1 MGDCFHRRL
10 RSRAL
15 RRAMAALRSAEQRDE
30 NFRVLGELE
39 VPASAAWPLV
49 LASGSTLMFTGLLTS
64 ESVSVLGAALALA
77 GSVGWFREV
86 FPHEHEE
93 VVPVYPEA
101 LSVATSR
108 RFIERL
114 PLADEQVRAWLPV
127 ETYPI
132 SAGVKGGLAGSVGMA
147 VLACIYGVAKAGS
160 IWYPIN
166 LLAAA
171 VYGQSLK
178 LGPAQLNA
186 FHADSFAMALILHG
200 LVSTLVGLLYGAML
214 PMFARRPILLGGLI
228 APALWSGLLYSI
240 LGILNPLLEG
250 HIDWF
255 WFVVSQMAFGIVAG
269 MVVMRQSRVPTRE
282 NLPFLLRAGIDAP
295 GIMRLRG
302 NGEKRP

>member
-1 MGDCFHRRL
+1 MPTLPSTDPI
-10 RSRAL
+10 
-15 RRAMAALRSAEQRDE
+15 
-30 NFRVLGELE
+30 VLSGEIE
-39 VPASAAWPLV
+39 VPAATMWPLV
-49 LASGSTLMFTGLLTS
+49 LASGFTLMFTGLLTGAP
-64 ESVSVLGAALALA
+64 VSVLGAMLALA
-77 GSVGWFREV
+77 GCVGWFREV
-86 FPHEHEE
+86 FPREHEE
-93 VVPVYPEA
+93 VLPISSEE
-101 LSVATSR
+101 LSVTTSR
-108 RFIERL
+108 RVIERL
-114 PLADEQVRAWLPV
+114 PLAEEQVRGWLPL

-132 SAGVKGGLAGSVGMA
+132 SAGVKGGLAGSVAMA
-147 VLACIYGVAKAGS
+147 AIACIYGVAKAGS

-214 PMFARRPILLGGLI
+214 PMFARRPVLLGGLI

-240 LGILNPLLEG
+240 LGILNPLLEN

-269 MVVMRQSRVPTRE
+269 MVVMRQSRAPTRE

-295 GIMRLRG
+295 GIMRPRG
-302 NGEKRP
+302 NGERHP

>member
-1 MGDCFHRRL
+1 MPTLPSTDPI
-10 RSRAL
+10 
-15 RRAMAALRSAEQRDE
+15 
-30 NFRVLGELE
+30 VLSGEIE
-39 VPASAAWPLV
+39 VPAATMWPLV
-49 LASGSTLMFTGLLTS
+49 LASGFTLMFTGLLTGAP
-64 ESVSVLGAALALA
+64 VSVLGAMLALA
-77 GSVGWFREV
+77 GCVGWFREV
-86 FPHEHEE
+86 FPREHEE
-93 VVPVYPEA
+93 MLPTSSEE
-101 LSVATSR
+101 LSVTTSR
-108 RFIERL
+108 RVIERL
-114 PLADEQVRAWLPV
+114 PLAEEQVRAWLPL

-132 SAGVKGGLAGSVGMA
+132 SAGVKGGLAGSVAMA
-147 VLACIYGVAKAGS
+147 ALACIYGVAKAGS

-186 FHADSFAMALILHG
+186 FHADSFAIALILHG

-214 PMFARRPILLGGLI
+214 PMFARRPVLLGGLI

-240 LGILNPLLEG
+240 LGILNPLLES

-295 GIMRLRG
+295 GIMRPRG
-302 NGEKRP
+302 NGERHP

>member
-1 MGDCFHRRL
+1 MPTL
-10 RSRAL
+10 PSR
-15 RRAMAALRSAEQRDE
+15 DPI
-30 NFRVLGELE
+30 VLSGEIE
-39 VPASAAWPLV
+39 VPAATMWPLV
-49 LASGSTLMFTGLLTS
+49 LASGFTLMFTGLLTGAP
-64 ESVSVLGAALALA
+64 VSVLGAMLALA
-77 GSVGWFREV
+77 GCVGWFREV
-86 FPHEHEE
+86 FPREHEE
-93 VVPVYPEA
+93 VLPISSEE
-101 LSVATSR
+101 LSVTTSR
-108 RFIERL
+108 RVIERL
-114 PLADEQVRAWLPV
+114 PLAEEQVRGWLPL

-132 SAGVKGGLAGSVGMA
+132 SAGVKGGLAGSVAMA
-147 VLACIYGVAKAGS
+147 ALACIYGVAKAGS

-186 FHADSFAMALILHG
+186 FHADSFAIALILHG

-240 LGILNPLLEG
+240 LGILNPLLES

-255 WFVVSQMAFGIVAG
+255 WFVVSQMAFGVVAG

-295 GIMRLRG
+295 GTMRPRG
-302 NGEKRP
+302 NGERHP

>member
-1 MGDCFHRRL
+1 MPTLPSTDPI
-10 RSRAL
+10 
-15 RRAMAALRSAEQRDE
+15 
-30 NFRVLGELE
+30 VLSGEIE
-39 VPASAAWPLV
+39 VPAATMWPLV
-49 LASGSTLMFTGLLTS
+49 LASGFTLMFTGLLTGAP
-64 ESVSVLGAALALA
+64 VSVLGAMLALA
-77 GSVGWFREV
+77 GCVGWFREV
-86 FPHEHEE
+86 FPREHEE
-93 VVPVYPEA
+93 VLPISSEE
-101 LSVATSR
+101 LSATTPR
-108 RFIERL
+108 RVIERL
-114 PLADEQVRAWLPV
+114 PLAEEQVRGWLPL

-132 SAGVKGGLAGSVGMA
+132 SAGVKGGLAGSVAMA
-147 VLACIYGVAKAGS
+147 AIACIYGVAKAGS

-214 PMFARRPILLGGLI
+214 PMFARRPVLLGGLI
-228 APALWSGLLYSI
+228 APVLWSGLLYSI
-240 LGILNPLLEG
+240 LGILNPLLEN

-295 GIMRLRG
+295 GIMRPRG
-302 NGEKRP
+302 NGERHP